1 MDMKR
6 YSFSV
11 FFLFVFIVFLSFRLS
26 SQTEYEKKIKHIE
39 NRIKLLSDSKVD
51 YYKQLENLKYKWIQ
65 EQIKKYALP
74 KVDEDGFLIFH
85 SAMALFYI
93 DRWGQSKWV
102 VHMILPDIATGIE
115 TRTNDFR
122 RDSLITIDMPNKI
135 DYFNSGYD
143 RGHLAPSADFR
154 WSRRAL
160 SESYFYSNISPQKP
174 EFNRGK
180 WVQVEDFLRHYVIH
194 TKHPIFVVT
203 GGLLSDTIKRTIGV
217 NKKIKVPP
225 YIYKIAVDLEATP
238 PRAIAFMMLNGTNS
252 KPYTSYAL
260 SIDSLE
266 KRTGIDFF
274 YLLPDTLENRIEA
287 MNDISLWQ
295 SKETKGNVKPLEQEE
310 LPKGAINTI
319 EAEMHIDKKATV
331 CGTVVATRV
340 LKDAKGVIV
349 NLDQR
354 FPNALFSFT
363 IWQNNIPN
371 FSYEPASYLLN
382 KKICVT
388 GLISKYR
395 GKPTME
401 VRNEKAIDILLDE
414 KD

>member
-1 MDMKR
+1 MR
-6 YSFSV
+6 NCFCSF
-11 FFLFVFIVFLSFRLS
+11 FIIIILISKIYTTKVLGQS
-26 SQTEYEKKIKHIE
+26 EYDLKIKQLEH
-39 NRIKLLSDSKVD
+39 RIKLLSDSKVE
-51 YYKQLENLKYKWIQ
+51 YYKQLESLKYKWIQ
-65 EQIKKYALP
+65 EQIKKYAVP
-74 KVDEDGFLIFH
+74 KLDEDGFLIYH

-102 VHMILPDIATGIE
+102 VHMILPDISTGVE

-122 RDSLITIDMPNKI
+122 RDSLIKIDMPERI

-160 SESYFYSNISPQKP
+160 SESYFYSNIAPHKP
-174 EFNRGK
+174 ELNRGK
-180 WVQVEDFLRHYVIH
+180 WVQIEDFLRHYVIH
-194 TKHPIFVVT
+194 TKNSIFVVT
-203 GGLLSDTIKRTIGV
+203 GGLLHDTIKRTIGV

-225 YIYKIAVDLEATP
+225 YIYKIAVDLEASP
-238 PRAIAFMMLNGTNS
+238 PRTIAFMMLNGTNT
-252 KPYTSYAL
+252 KPFTSYTL
-260 SIDSLE
+260 TIDSLE
-266 KRTGIDFF
+266 KITGINFF
-274 YLLPDTLENRIEA
+274 HLLPDTLENRLES

-295 SKETKGNVKPLEQEE
+295 SKETKGNVLPLETEE
-310 LPKGAINTI
+310 LPKGAINTV
-319 EAEMHIDKKATV
+319 EAQNNIDKKATV

-340 LKDAKGVIV
+340 LKEAKGVIV

-354 FPNALFSFT
+354 FPNSLFSFT

-371 FSYEPASYLLN
+371 FSYEPATYLLN

-388 GLISKYR
+388 GLITKYR
-395 GKPTME
+395 GKPTMDI
-401 VRNEKAIDILLDE
+401 RNEKSIELHTDE

>member
-1 MDMKR
+1 MKSSCS
-6 YSFSV
+6 YTFFAILLIFNIFNLQLFSQ
-11 FFLFVFIVFLSFRLS
+11 SD
-26 SQTEYEKKIKHIE
+26 YEKKIKLIE
-39 NRIKLLSDSKVD
+39 ERIKLLSDSKVE

-115 TRTNDFR
+115 TRTNNFR
-122 RDSLITIDMPNKI
+122 RDSLIAADMPDKI
-135 DYFNSGYD
+135 DYFNTGYD

-174 EFNRGK
+174 ELNRGK
-180 WVQVEDFLRHYVIH
+180 WSQMEDFLRHYVIY
-194 TKHPIFVVT
+194 TGHPIFVVT
-203 GGLLSDTIKRTIGV
+203 GGILSDTIKRTIGV

-225 YIYKIAVDLEATP
+225 YLYKIAVDLEASP
-238 PRAIAFMMLNGTNS
+238 PRAIAFMMLNGTNT
-252 KPYTSYAL
+252 KPFTSYTIT
-260 SIDSLE
+260 IDSLE
-266 KRTGIDFF
+266 KLTGIDFF
-274 YLLPDTLENRIEA
+274 YLLPDTLENRLET
-287 MNDISLWQ
+287 MNNIALWQ
-295 SKETKGNVKPLEQEE
+295 SKETKGNVNPLEPEE
-310 LPKGAINTI
+310 LPKGAVNTI
-319 EAEMHIDKKATV
+319 DAEKFIDKKATV

-340 LKDAKGVIV
+340 LKDAKGVII

-354 FPNALFSFT
+354 FPNNLFSFT

-382 KKICVT
+382 KKVCVT
-388 GLISKYR
+388 GLITKYK

-401 VRNEKAIDILLDE
+401 VRNEKAIELLTDE

>member
-1 MDMKR
+1 MKSSCS
-6 YSFSV
+6 YTFFAILLIFNIFNLQLFS
-11 FFLFVFIVFLSFRLS
+11 
-26 SQTEYEKKIKHIE
+26 QADYEKKIKLIE
-39 NRIKLLSDSKVD
+39 ERIKLLSDSKVE

-122 RDSLITIDMPNKI
+122 RDSLIAADMPDKI
-135 DYFNSGYD
+135 DYFNTGYD

-174 EFNRGK
+174 ELNRGK
-180 WVQVEDFLRHYVIH
+180 WSQMEDFLRHYVIY
-194 TKHPIFVVT
+194 TGHPIFVVT
-203 GGLLSDTIKRTIGV
+203 GGILSDTIKRTIGV

-225 YIYKIAVDLEATP
+225 YLYKIAVDLEASP
-238 PRAIAFMMLNGTNS
+238 PRAIAFMMLNGTNT
-252 KPYTSYAL
+252 KPFTSYTIT
-260 SIDSLE
+260 IDSLE
-266 KRTGIDFF
+266 KLTGIDFF
-274 YLLPDTLENRIEA
+274 YLLPDTLENRLET
-287 MNDISLWQ
+287 MNNIALWQ
-295 SKETKGNVKPLEQEE
+295 SKETKGNVNPLEPEE
-310 LPKGAINTI
+310 LPKGAVNTI
-319 EAEMHIDKKATV
+319 DAEKFIDKKATV

-340 LKDAKGVIV
+340 LKDAKGVII

-354 FPNALFSFT
+354 FPNNLFSFT

-382 KKICVT
+382 KKVCVT
-388 GLISKYR
+388 GLITKYK

-401 VRNEKAIDILLDE
+401 VRNEKAIELLTDE

>member
-1 MDMKR
+1 MKSSCS
-6 YSFSV
+6 YTFFAILLIFNIFNLQLFS
-11 FFLFVFIVFLSFRLS
+11 
-26 SQTEYEKKIKHIE
+26 QADYEKKIKLIE
-39 NRIKLLSDSKVD
+39 ERIKLLSDSKVE

-122 RDSLITIDMPNKI
+122 RDSLIAVDMPDKI
-135 DYFNSGYD
+135 DYFNTGYD

-174 EFNRGK
+174 ELNRGK
-180 WVQVEDFLRHYVIH
+180 WSQMEDFLRHYVIY
-194 TKHPIFVVT
+194 TGHPIFVVT
-203 GGLLSDTIKRTIGV
+203 GGILNNTIKHTIGV

-225 YIYKIAVDLEATP
+225 YLYKIAVDLEASP
-238 PRAIAFMMLNGTNS
+238 PRAIAFMMLNGTNT
-252 KPYTSYAL
+252 KPFTSYTIT
-260 SIDSLE
+260 IDSLE
-266 KRTGIDFF
+266 KLTGIDFF
-274 YLLPDTLENRIEA
+274 YLLPDTLENRLET
-287 MNDISLWQ
+287 MNNIALWQ
-295 SKETKGNVKPLEQEE
+295 SKETKGNVNPLEPEE
-310 LPKGAINTI
+310 LPKGAVNTI
-319 EAEMHIDKKATV
+319 DAEKFIDKKATV

-340 LKDAKGVIV
+340 LKDAKGVII

-354 FPNALFSFT
+354 FPNNLFSFT

-382 KKICVT
+382 KKVCVT
-388 GLISKYR
+388 GLITKYK

-401 VRNEKAIDILLDE
+401 VRNEKAIELLTDE

>member
-1 MDMKR
+1 MKSHCS
-6 YSFSV
+6 YTFFAILLIFNIFNLQLFSQ
-11 FFLFVFIVFLSFRLS
+11 SD
-26 SQTEYEKKIKHIE
+26 YEKKIKLIE
-39 NRIKLLSDSKVD
+39 ERIKLLSDSKVE

-85 SAMALFYI
+85 SAMTLFYI

-122 RDSLITIDMPNKI
+122 RDSLIAADMPDKI
-135 DYFNSGYD
+135 DYFNTGYD

-174 EFNRGK
+174 ELNRGK
-180 WVQVEDFLRHYVIH
+180 WSQMEDFLRHYVIY
-194 TKHPIFVVT
+194 TGHPIFVVT
-203 GGLLSDTIKRTIGV
+203 GGILSDTIKRTIGV

-225 YIYKIAVDLEATP
+225 YLYKIAVDLKASP
-238 PRAIAFMMLNGTNS
+238 PRAIAFMMLNGTNT
-252 KPYTSYAL
+252 KPFTSYTIT
-260 SIDSLE
+260 IDSLE
-266 KRTGIDFF
+266 KLTGIDFF
-274 YLLPDTLENRIEA
+274 YLLPDTLENRLET
-287 MNDISLWQ
+287 MNNIALWQ
-295 SKETKGNVKPLEQEE
+295 SKETKGNVNPLEPEE
-310 LPKGAINTI
+310 LPKGAVNTI
-319 EAEMHIDKKATV
+319 DAEKFIDKKATV

-340 LKDAKGVIV
+340 LKDAKGVII

-354 FPNALFSFT
+354 FPNNLFSFT

-382 KKICVT
+382 KKVCVT
-388 GLISKYR
+388 GLITKYK

-401 VRNEKAIDILLDE
+401 VRNEKAIELLTDE